1 MGNKEYRKRK
11 ERLTATAYG
20 QWLSKF
26 MLSHQ
31 LKPSQLSTV
40 SGFHPNV
47 ILNWRRGHCLPN
59 GYSLVVMVTALSR
72 LTGVERSI
80 LFEEMAEALLRS

>member
-1 MGNKEYRKRK
+1 VGSKEDRRKK

-20 QWLSKF
+20 NWLTNF
-26 MLSHQ
+26 MHTHQ

-59 GYSLVVMVTALSR
+59 GYSFVVMATALSR
-72 LTGVERSI
+72 LTGIERSI
-80 LFEEMAEALLRS
+80 LFEKMAEALLRS

>member
-1 MGNKEYRKRK
+1 MGNKEDRKKK

-20 QWLSKF
+20 RWLSQF
-26 MLSHQ
+26 MLKHT
-31 LKPSQLSTV
+31 LRPSQLSTV

-59 GYSLVVMVTALSR
+59 GYSFVVMATALSR
-72 LTGVERSI
+72 LTGIERSI